1 MSEHKTPRVGAILK
15 STRVR
20 ALLSLGIVLGLTSV
34 STLAYWTD
42 TAPLSTGTIQSG
54 TIDIQLNNAQSHNAT
69 TFAMANMV
77 PGEAM
82 AYGVTV
88 NRAANTIPFTYT
100 ITGQTSATNTF
111 AQSLVFTVH
120 AGLATSTTTTNGV
133 RRTVCTG
140 TDISAGGSTL
150 TTTAKALVTAR
161 STLATP
167 TAVSATIYNDPVCIQ
182 ASLPTG
188 TANGAQ
194 GQSTTATFNFN
205 ATQLQ

>member
-1 MSEHKTPRVGAILK
+1 MRKTGAVLK
-15 STRVR
+15 SARFR

-34 STLAYWTD
+34 STLAFWTD
-42 TAPLSTGTIQSG
+42 EATMSTGTIQSG
-54 TIDIQLNNAQSHNAT
+54 TLDVQLNNQQSHSAT
-69 TFAMANMV
+69 SFAMSNMV

-140 TDISAGGSTL
+140 DDVSNGGSTL
-150 TTTAKALVTAR
+150 TTTAKALVTGR
-161 STLATP
+161 NTLATP
-167 TAVSATIYNDPVCIQ
+167 TAVSGTVHNDPVCIQ
-182 ASLPTG
+182 ASLPSGTG
-188 TANGAQ
+188 NGAQ
-194 GQSTTATFNFN
+194 GQSTTASFSFN
-205 ATQLQ
+205 ATQLS